1 MRKFL
6 AVVKREYLQR
16 VRTKMFI
23 VATILGPLVMS
34 LFAVVPALIFSIE
47 AGGAVKIAV
56 VDQTGRMYG
65 RVYKSIMNE
74 EGDRDD
80 KNSKGSAA
88 TTLNANTSE
97 RIERA
102 GAMQEE
108 SFALEE
114 IPLAGRP
121 IEQVKAEL
129 SERVRRQEIDGYLI
143 LPPNL
148 MQNERAEFFGRN
160 TGDVFT
166 GRSAAFS

>member
-1 MRKFL
+1 PMRKFV

-47 AGGAVKIAV
+47 AGGAVRIAV

-65 RVYKSIMNE
+65 RLYKSIMNE
-74 EGDRDD
+74 DGDRDEG
-80 KNSKGSAA
+80 NSKGAA
-88 TTLNANTSE
+88 AAALNANSSE

-102 GAMQEE
+102 GALQKE

-114 IPLAGRP
+114 IPVAGRP
-121 IEQVKAEL
+121 IE
-129 SERVRRQEIDGYLI
+129 
-143 LPPNL
+143 
-148 MQNERAEFFGRN
+148 
-160 TGDVFT
+160 
-166 GRSAAFS
+166 